1 MRRLASSVLGVL
13 GSGLGFL
20 YSYALM
26 SSIGDDSFGWPILQ
40 TFLGWPMLVGS
51 VIGLAGSALYP
62 VFRRV
67 GGMLLLSGGILVSP
81 LPFFIATDIW
91 PSPAFL
97 LSFGTKFSRGF
108 LVVSRGV
115 AGFPKDPS
123 PHQDVARRRMDTLA
137 RLSDRVTGLAEL
149 RTQFSEWWQV
159 SICLSE
165 TRRVS

>member
-1 MRRLASSVLGVL
+1 MPGRVRRLASSVLGVL

-97 LSFGTKFSRGF
+97 LSFFGILLAPSFLAGF
-108 LVVSRGV
+108 LLFLGGLL
-115 AGFPKDPS
+115 GFRK
-123 PHQDVARRRMDTLA
+123 
-137 RLSDRVTGLAEL
+137 
-149 RTQFSEWWQV
+149 
-159 SICLSE
+159 
-165 TRRVS
+165 TRHLIKMLHDGGWIP

>member
-1 MRRLASSVLGVL
+1 MTLSVGLSFRLSLGGQCWWQCDWPRRLCSLSGFSKGWWNAPVVGRHSGV
-13 GSGLGFL
+13 S
-20 YSYALM
+20 
-26 SSIGDDSFGWPILQ
+26 SSILYRNRH
-40 TFLGWPMLVGS
+40 
-51 VIGLAGSALYP
+51 LAKPCLLT
-62 VFRRV
+62 VFFRH
-67 GGMLLLSGGILVSP
+67 
-81 LPFFIATDIW
+81 
-91 PSPAFL
+91 
-97 LSFGTKFSRGF
+97 SFGTKFSRGF